1 MLENCIQNIV
11 SFHLRRLTLFFCLL
25 VLCFFGLSFYCVA
38 QTVLKLGLRTR
49 VVLSSEIN
57 LPLPELLL
65 SFRFGDES
73 LLPTEWVEPYLLK
86 GFKYILGLMV

>member
-11 SFHLRRLTLFFCLL
+11 SFHLRRLTPFLFA
-25 VLCFFGLSFYCVA
+25 CFVCFELRFSCVA
-38 QTVLKLGLRTR
+38 LAVLKLGLTTW

-73 LLPTEWVEPYLLK
+73 LLPTEWVEPYLLR
-86 GFKYILGLMV
+86 GFKYMLGLLV

>member
-11 SFHLRRLTLFFCLL
+11 SFLLRRLAPFLFACFVCFELRFSCV
-25 VLCFFGLSFYCVA
+25 VL
-38 QTVLKLGLRTR
+38 TVLKLGLSTR
-49 VVLSSEIN
+49 VVLSSEIS